1 MTYQRHPL
9 EIGPLVFGLVF
20 LGIVAAWALFELDV
34 VSGASAAWILPV
46 VLIVAGALGVVL
58 AATTPQRTQPEY
70 TPVTDPAAA
79 WPAPMQDL
87 PEPAWMSYDEE
98 AARPAATA
106 YDEPGRYPA
115 AAAATDTDMDTDMD
129 TDTDTDTDDTASTT
143 ETPVFDTEEPQQKEY
158 DDE

>member
-58 AATTPQRTQPEY
+58 AATKPQRTRPEY

-87 PEPAWMSYDEE
+87 PEPAWMAYDQE
-98 AARPAATA
+98 ATRHAATA
-106 YDEPGRYPA
+106 YDEAGRYPA
-115 AAAATDTDMDTDMD
+115 ADADTDID
-129 TDTDTDTDDTASTT
+129 TDTNTNTDTDTASTT
-143 ETPVFDTEEPQQKEY
+143 ETPVFDTEEPQKKEH